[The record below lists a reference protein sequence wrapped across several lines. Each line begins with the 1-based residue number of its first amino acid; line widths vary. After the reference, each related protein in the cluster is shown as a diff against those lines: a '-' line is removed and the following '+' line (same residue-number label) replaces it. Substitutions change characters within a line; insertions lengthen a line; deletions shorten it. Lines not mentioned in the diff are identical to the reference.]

1 MRGPSAH
8 ARTVG
13 EAKVGFV
20 DRQRMRNARAG
31 ADGHRKPSN
40 EV

>member
-1 MRGPSAH
+1 MRSPSAH
-8 ARTVG
+8 ERTVG

-31 ADGHRKPSN
+31 ADGRRKPSN
-40 EV
+40 EL